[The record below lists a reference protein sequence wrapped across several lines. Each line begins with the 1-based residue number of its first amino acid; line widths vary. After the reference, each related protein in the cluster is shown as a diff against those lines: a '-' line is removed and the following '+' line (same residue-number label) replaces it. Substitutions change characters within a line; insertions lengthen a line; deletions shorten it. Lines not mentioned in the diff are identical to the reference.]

1 MHSKLQVVVGRN
13 IRRFRLA
20 DGLTIEEL
28 AFRAQLHHN
37 YLGDLERGRRNPSL
51 SNLNKVADALKRT
64 VSELLTTGG
73 VASAPSPAREKD
85 AVYVSVGR
93 EKGLASLVKILRG
106 NNEKDR
112 NQIIELAKSL
122 SAKLKKS

>member
-1 MHSKLQVVVGRN
+1 MVGRN
-13 IRRFRLA
+13 IRSFRLA

-51 SNLNKVADALKRT
+51 SNLNKIADALKRT
-64 VSELLTTGG
+64 VSELLTAGG

-93 EKGLASLVKILRG
+93 DKGLASLVKILRG

-112 NQIIELAKSL
+112 KQIIELAKSL

>member
-51 SNLNKVADALKRT
+51 SNLNKIADALKRT
-64 VSELLTTGG
+64 VSELLTAGG

-93 EKGLASLVKILRG
+93 DKGLASLVKILRG

-112 NQIIELAKSL
+112 KQIIELAKSL

>member
-1 MHSKLQVVVGRN
+1 MHSKLQAMVGRN
-13 IRRFRLA
+13 IRSFRLA

-51 SNLNKVADALKRT
+51 SNLNKIADALKRP
-64 VSELLTTGG
+64 VSELLTAGSA
-73 VASAPSPAREKD
+73 ASAPSPAREKD

-93 EKGLASLVKILRG
+93 DKGLASLVKTLRG
-106 NNEKDR
+106 NTEKDR
-112 NQIIELAKSL
+112 KQIIQFAKNL
-122 SAKLKKS
+122 SAKLKKA